1 MNERKTIFLAVGVL
15 LVAMIAS
22 NFNSSTLSGYQVK
35 SGETVIDIKPNPV
48 SRNGVIEV
56 TVYPGSAGVKNEWMS
71 IERNGVR
78 IQGTNKK
85 VCTEEATKTS
95 VCYGTST
102 VKYLVGTNDDTWPSD
117 ATYTVKVEEN
127 VEERSLGGI
136 RQKVYAT
143 ADFNII

>member
-1 MNERKTIFLAVGVL
+1 MNERKTIFLAIGVL

-22 NFNSSTLSGYQVK
+22 NFTNSTLSGYQIK
-35 SGETVIDIKPNPV
+35 SGGTVIDINPNPV

-56 TVYPGSAGVKNEWMS
+56 TVYPGPDGVKNEWMW
-71 IERNGVR
+71 IERNGER

-85 VCTEEATKTS
+85 ICADEATKS
-95 VCYGTST
+95 AVCYSPST
-102 VKYLVGTNDDTWPSD
+102 VKYLVGTNDDTWPSY

-143 ADFNII
+143 ANFNII